1 MTATP
6 PSPPSSSLAS
16 LVTALSEA
24 DAAASAALLF
34 SPHSSRGTGATGST
48 EPAGQATRSLVGSV
62 EGRERESEPSA
73 RAEEARDEVGSVVMS
88 SWDRLSAHEPRA
100 ADGTGGEASVQEGLV
115 HLPTPEP
122 DERRPAGLAAQLASP
137 IRLSGDDDDR
147 ISIKA
152 ESDDGAAERAL
163 LSSAVNDEDPA
174 PLLGHDGLTDSQ
186 EDALLAQP
194 VTRSQSDFS
203 HWLEETLRHAR
214 GDGSSTIESDDA
226 LSSIIEATRHAH
238 LGWSSGFSADGA
250 GNDRRISSGTGALLD
265 LVEQLPGEDITLST
279 VPPPD
284 QAAVEDKV
292 VDDTSE
298 EDEPVV
304 KPSPYVCV
312 LGASGFGPDEP
323 SSFFS
328 ALSPAAS
335 ASSRGWQLL
344 SLALAVALA
353 ISVRRRD
360 LPVAVNEP
368 QLEPTRSLRYVPLN
382 ETTVVSHFATPIPI
396 GSTFSLPFYLLA
408 AALAT
413 AGCASIPF
421 ILHRRTSSTTAAM
434 CTRRSRTDTPVSPPR
449 SRATSPLLELHGD
462 ALLEARALLPR
473 GIEQYAKGQLSEAAT
488 TFRNICGLACAPPD
502 KALASEWL
510 GRTLYRLAQRDAS
523 RGAYLVEAAEAFE
536 RSVRLDQ
543 ARATPRA
550 SLGRVKFRLGDYEG
564 AVISLRAALKRDE
577 SLAFAHEYLAK
588 SLAKL
593 VPRSADCALL
603 IEEHLQR
610 AITLD
615 PHSYTALAFLGEF
628 LHLSGGKRTAEA
640 RSCLERAVSLR
651 HDYPAAHAR
660 LAFIAN
666 EELDPARAAAHYAYV
681 VDTRYTGLRD
691 SDALAAS
698 EDACEGTAPFLAWT
712 FATAPFSLARRAV
725 LARAVAEHP
734 HDDLVAL
741 LLAIESAGPG
751 ESAGPAAAALLE
763 REAALARRAARYSPR
778 EDFLAHGLW
787 ALALVALER
796 TDAARETYERFWS
809 AAGGAAKAR
818 ADRTVAFLAMAFF
831 EVAGR
836 VEQRGRKG
844 AEKARGEGVG
854 ALEETPKRVT
864 RARAVKVEERE
875 PAPLDTPKT
884 RTVRRSPR
892 NLKKEV

>member
-1 MTATP
+1 MTITP
-6 PSPPSSSLAS
+6 PSPPPSSLAS

-24 DAAASAALLF
+24 DAASSAALIF

-62 EGRERESEPSA
+62 EGRERESAPSA
-73 RAEEARDEVGSVVMS
+73 KAEEARDEVGSVVMS

-100 ADGTGGEASVQEGLV
+100 VDRTGGEGSVEKRLV

-122 DERRPAGLAAQLASP
+122 EDRRPSEFAAQLASP
-137 IRLSGDDDDR
+137 IRLSGDDVDR

-152 ESDDGAAERAL
+152 ESDDEAAEQAL

-174 PLLGHDGLTDSQ
+174 PLPAHDGLTDSQ

-238 LGWSSGFSADGA
+238 LGWSSAFSSDGA
-250 GNDRRISSGTGALLD
+250 GDSRRISGGTGSLLD
-265 LVEQLPGEDITLST
+265 LVEQLPDEDITLST
-279 VPPPD
+279 VPTPD
-284 QAAVEDKV
+284 QAVVEDEV
-292 VDDTSE
+292 VDDTSD

-304 KPSPYVCV
+304 KPSP
-312 LGASGFGPDEP
+312 
-323 SSFFS
+323 
-328 ALSPAAS
+328 
-335 ASSRGWQLL
+335 
-344 SLALAVALA
+344 
-353 ISVRRRD
+353 RD

-368 QLEPTRSLRYVPLN
+368 QIEPTRSLRYVPLN

-396 GSTFSLPFYLLA
+396 GSTFSLPFYLLV

-421 ILHRRTSSTTAAM
+421 IVHRRTSPTTAAM
-434 CTRRSRTDTPVSPPR
+434 CTRRSRTKSPVSPPR

-488 TFRNICGLACAPPD
+488 TFGTICGLACAPPD

-510 GRTLYRLAQRDAS
+510 GRTLYRLARQDRS
-523 RGAYLVEAAEAFE
+523 SSTYLAEAAEAFE
-536 RSVRLDQ
+536 RSIRLDQ

-564 AVISLRAALKRDE
+564 AVFSLRAALKRDD

-588 SLAKL
+588 SIAKL

-615 PHSYTALAFLGEF
+615 PHSYTALAFIGEF

-666 EELDPARAAAHYAYV
+666 EELDPARAAAHYAHV
-681 VDTRYTGLRD
+681 VNTRYTGLRD

-698 EDACEGTAPFLAWT
+698 EEACDGTAPFLAWT
-712 FATAPFSLARRAV
+712 FATPPFSPARRAV
-725 LARAVAEHP
+725 LARAAAEHP

-741 LLAIESAGPG
+741 LLAIESAGLG
-751 ESAGPAAAALLE
+751 ESPGPAAAALLE
-763 REAALARRAARYSPR
+763 REAALARRAARYSPQ
-778 EDFLAHGLW
+778 EDLLAHGLW
-787 ALALVALER
+787 ALALVALGR

-836 VEQRGRKG
+836 VEQRGREG
-844 AEKARGEGVG
+844 AKRARGEGLG
-854 ALEETPKRVT
+854 ALKETPKRAT

-875 PAPLDTPKT
+875 PALPDTPKT
-884 RTVRRSPR
+884 QAVRRSPR
-892 NLKKEV
+892 NVKKEV